1 VHLVVLLRS
10 PTFEIALFEENQG
23 PGATE
28 IPLGSDGTSNLLNVM
43 FLPPEILTES
53 GGLRSEPPERVL
65 DARHVDAREVLSSQ
79 ACEGRD
85 RESVVPVS
93 GRVQVRVDEHGR
105 VVRAEVIESS
115 GDLCRDAVIAGIASS
130 VLYRW
135 LPNGEAP
142 APVDLIQPMRVTMG
156 EI

>member
-1 VHLVVLLRS
+1 M
-10 PTFEIALFEENQG
+10 IALFEENQE
-23 PGATE
+23 PGVTE
-28 IPLGSDGTSNLLNVM
+28 IPSGSEGNENLLKVM
-43 FLPPEILTES
+43 FLPPEIFTEN
-53 GGLRSEPPERVL
+53 GEFRTEPPERVL
-65 DARHVDAREVLSSQ
+65 DARHVDVREVLSSQ